1 MHVRLHLLIRV
12 NKHTISLILTD
23 RAFKRFKE
31 IMGNIEA
38 IDFIIMTLATKVNF
52 YILLIQKKTFV
63 CKICYQCAHYR
74 VYQYN
79 KCKRFDD
86 KYCNIVMTNDNAEKH
101 IKRK

>member
-52 YILLIQKKTFV
+52 YILLIQKKPLYAKFV
-63 CKICYQCAHYR
+63 ISALTIEYTNTTSAK
-74 VYQYN
+74 
-79 KCKRFDD
+79 DLTT
-86 KYCNIVMTNDNAEKH
+86 NIATLL
-101 IKRK
+101 